1 MAHAGFARIAA
12 RHPWLARGADRGYVS
27 SVRIFVTGGTG
38 FIGGHVVRKL
48 RERGDEVVALV
59 RSPDKGRALGDIG
72 CELVEGDLSDEAAL
86 RSGMRGCDALVHG
99 AAVYEVGI
107 PKDQQQAMYE
117 ANVLGTERVLRAAL
131 EEEIP
136 NVVYVST
143 VGAFGNTRGK
153 VVDESYHHPGEGF
166 TSYYEETKY
175 KAHEIAR
182 RLIDDENLPCVI
194 VQPGGVYG
202 PDDHSALGTQIN
214 QFLAGRMP
222 LIAFPDLGMNMVHV
236 DDVAEGVLLALDK
249 GKPGEAYVLGGQIT
263 TMREL
268 IETVGKVSGKKAPKR
283 AMPTSLM
290 KAMTPIGPVVGKLMG
305 QPPNLSELISS
316 ADGVTFWAKH
326 DKAIEQLDYSPR
338 GLEQGL
344 RDMLQAEGRLPA
356 A

>member
-1 MAHAGFARIAA
+1 MK
-12 RHPWLARGADRGYVS
+12 V
-27 SVRIFVTGGTG
+27 FVTGATG
-38 FIGGHVVRKL
+38 FIGGHVARKL
-48 RERGDEVVALV
+48 RDRGDEVVTLV
-59 RSPDKGRALGDIG
+59 RNPEKGAGLRDIG
-72 CELVEGDLSDEAAL
+72 CELAEGSLSDEAAT
-86 RSGMRGCDALVHG
+86 RAGMRGCGAVIHG

-107 PKDQQQAMYE
+107 PKDEHEAMYE

-131 EEEIP
+131 EEKIP
-136 NVVYVST
+136 KVVYIST
-143 VGAFGNTRGK
+143 VGAFGNTRGQ
-153 VVDESYHHPGEGF
+153 VVDETYQHPGEDF

-182 RLIDDENLPCVI
+182 RLIEDEGLPCVI

-236 DDVAEGVLLALDK
+236 DDVADGVLLALDE
-249 GKPGEAYVLGGQIT
+249 GKVGEAYVLGGQIT
-263 TMREL
+263 TMREM
-268 IETVGKVSGKKAPKR
+268 IETVARVSGKKAPKR
-283 AMPTSLM
+283 AMPTPLL
-290 KAMTPIGPVVGKLMG
+290 KAMTPIGPVVGRLMG

-326 DKAIEQLDYSPR
+326 DKAMEQLDYSPR

-344 RDMLQAEGRLPA
+344 RDMLEAEGKLLA
-356 A
+356 AG